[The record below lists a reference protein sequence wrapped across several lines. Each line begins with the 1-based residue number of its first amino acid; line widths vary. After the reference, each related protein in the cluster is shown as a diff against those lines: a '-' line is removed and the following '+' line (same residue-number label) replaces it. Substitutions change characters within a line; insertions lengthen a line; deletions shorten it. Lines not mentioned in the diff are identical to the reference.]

1 MYISYDYYR
10 IFYYVARYGSISKA
24 ANVLMN
30 NQPNLTRTI
39 KNLEGELGCPLFS
52 RTNRGV
58 KLTPEGKRLYEHI
71 KIAFEQIEAGEAE
84 IVDSKSLQNGSVY
97 ISASEVA
104 LHCCLLPIFKKY
116 RELYPNIRLHVSNHS
131 TPQAIEA
138 LKEGLVDFAIV
149 STPTVKSTNLEE
161 ITVRKF
167 QEVLISSNAYKE
179 LKNKTVS
186 LADLT
191 DYPLISLSSQT
202 KTFDFYSKLY
212 EGYGLAY
219 VPDIEAATAD
229 QILPMVRSDLGLGFV
244 PEDFIT
250 GVNDIFTIK
259 TTEKIPMR
267 EICLIKRKGQLLS
280 MAAKEFEKMM
290 LEPV

>member
-116 RELYPNIRLHVSNHS
+116 RALYPNIRLHVSNHS

-167 QEVLISSNAYKE
+167 QEVLIASNAYKE

>member
-24 ANVLMN
+24 ASVLMN

-39 KNLEGELGCPLFS
+39 KNLESELGCPLFS

-116 RELYPNIRLHVSNHS
+116 RALYPNIRLHVSNHS

-186 LADLT
+186 FSDLT

-244 PEDFIT
+244 PEDFIK
-250 GVNDIFTIK
+250 GVNDIFTVK

-290 LEPV
+290 LEPI

>member
-24 ANVLMN
+24 ASVLMN

-116 RELYPNIRLHVSNHS
+116 RALYPNIRLHVSNHS

-186 LADLT
+186 FSDLT

-244 PEDFIT
+244 PEDFIK
-250 GVNDIFTIK
+250 GVNDIFTVK

-290 LEPV
+290 LEPI

>member
-24 ANVLMN
+24 ASVLMN

-116 RELYPNIRLHVSNHS
+116 RALYPNIRLHVSNHS

-149 STPTVKSTNLEE
+149 STPTVKSTN
-161 ITVRKF
+161 
-167 QEVLISSNAYKE
+167 
-179 LKNKTVS
+179 
-186 LADLT
+186 
-191 DYPLISLSSQT
+191 
-202 KTFDFYSKLY
+202 
-212 EGYGLAY
+212 
-219 VPDIEAATAD
+219 
-229 QILPMVRSDLGLGFV
+229 
-244 PEDFIT
+244 
-250 GVNDIFTIK
+250 
-259 TTEKIPMR
+259 
-267 EICLIKRKGQLLS
+267 
-280 MAAKEFEKMM
+280 
-290 LEPV
+290 

>member
-24 ANVLMN
+24 ASILMN

-116 RELYPNIRLHVSNHS
+116 RALYPNIRLHVSNHS

-186 LADLT
+186 FSDLT

-244 PEDFIT
+244 PEDFIK
-250 GVNDIFTIK
+250 GVNDIFTVK

-290 LEPV
+290 LKPI

>member
-1 MYISYDYYR
+1 MYINYDYYR

-24 ANVLMN
+24 ASVLMN

-116 RELYPNIRLHVSNHS
+116 RALYPNIRLHVSNHS

-186 LADLT
+186 FSDLT

-244 PEDFIT
+244 PEDFIK

-290 LEPV
+290 LEPI

>member
-1 MYISYDYYR
+1 MYINYDYYR

-24 ANVLMN
+24 ASVLMN

-116 RELYPNIRLHVSNHS
+116 RALYPNIRLHVSNHS

-186 LADLT
+186 FSDLT

-202 KTFDFYSKLY
+202 KTFDFYTKLY

-244 PEDFIT
+244 PEDFIK

-290 LEPV
+290 LEPI

>member
-1 MYISYDYYR
+1 MYINYDYYR

-24 ANVLMN
+24 ASVLMN

-116 RELYPNIRLHVSNHS
+116 RALYPNIRLHVSNHS

-186 LADLT
+186 FSDLT

-244 PEDFIT
+244 PEDFIK
-250 GVNDIFTIK
+250 GVNDIFTVK

>member
-1 MYISYDYYR
+1 M
-10 IFYYVARYGSISKA
+10 V
-24 ANVLMN
+24 
-30 NQPNLTRTI
+30 Q
-39 KNLEGELGCPLFS
+39 
-52 RTNRGV
+52 
-58 KLTPEGKRLYEHI
+58 
-71 KIAFEQIEAGEAE
+71 
-84 IVDSKSLQNGSVY
+84 Y

-116 RELYPNIRLHVSNHS
+116 RALYPNIRLHVSNHS

-161 ITVRKF
+161 ITVKKF

-179 LKNKTVS
+179 LKNKIVS

-244 PEDFIT
+244 PEDFIK
-250 GVNDIFTIK
+250 GVNDIFTVK

-290 LEPV
+290 LEPI

>member
-24 ANVLMN
+24 ASVLMN

-39 KNLEGELGCPLFS
+39 KNLEGELGCPLFL

-71 KIAFEQIEAGEAE
+71 KIALEQIEAGEAE

-116 RELYPNIRLHVSNHS
+116 RALYPNIRLHVSNHS

-167 QEVLISSNAYKE
+167 QEVLIASNAYKE

-244 PEDFIT
+244 PEDFIK

>member
-24 ANVLMN
+24 ASVLMN

-116 RELYPNIRLHVSNHS
+116 RALYPNIRLHVSNHS

-186 LADLT
+186 FSDLT

-244 PEDFIT
+244 PEDFIK
-250 GVNDIFTIK
+250 GVNDIFTVK

-290 LEPV
+290 LKPI

>member
-1 MYISYDYYR
+1 MYINYDYYR

-24 ANVLMN
+24 ASVLMN

-116 RELYPNIRLHVSNHS
+116 RALYPNIRLHVSNHS

-186 LADLT
+186 FSDLT

-244 PEDFIT
+244 PEDFIK
-250 GVNDIFTIK
+250 GVNDIFTVK

-290 LEPV
+290 LEPI

>member
-24 ANVLMN
+24 ASVLMN

-116 RELYPNIRLHVSNHS
+116 RALYPNIRLHVSNHS

-179 LKNKTVS
+179 LKDKIVS

-212 EGYGLAY
+212 DGYGLAY

-244 PEDFIT
+244 PEDFIK

-290 LEPV
+290 LEPI

>member
-24 ANVLMN
+24 ASVLMN

-116 RELYPNIRLHVSNHS
+116 CALYPNIRLHVSNHS

-161 ITVRKF
+161 ITVKKF

-179 LKNKTVS
+179 LKNKIVS

-244 PEDFIT
+244 PEDFIK
-250 GVNDIFTIK
+250 GVNDIFTVK

-290 LEPV
+290 LEPI